1 MNAPAKLIMNV
12 AHGHPAPSNGR
23 RISLRNAVQSQ
34 DTAAEHPEQR
44 GRPPM
49 QRSRSQR
56 IRIRIDRQFG
66 MRVCDVV
73 AVTVQTII
81 AGNHA

>member
-1 MNAPAKLIMNV
+1 
-12 AHGHPAPSNGR
+12 
-23 RISLRNAVQSQ
+23 
-34 DTAAEHPEQR
+34 
-44 GRPPM
+44 M

-56 IRIRIDRQFG
+56 IRIRFDRQFG